1 VKYAMRIR
9 AERVR
14 LRLRR
19 RWYAMRRARAVI
31 LTLVVGLC
39 LAGWCYLAYLTMK
52 TMSR

>member
-1 VKYAMRIR
+1 VKYAMRTR

-19 RWYAMRRARAVI
+19 RWHTMRRARAVI
-31 LTLVVGLC
+31 LTVLVGLC